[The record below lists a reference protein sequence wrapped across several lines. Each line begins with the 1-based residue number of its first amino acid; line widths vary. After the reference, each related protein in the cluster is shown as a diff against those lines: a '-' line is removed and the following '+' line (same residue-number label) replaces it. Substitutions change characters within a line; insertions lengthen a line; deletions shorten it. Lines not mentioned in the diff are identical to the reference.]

1 MSTMRKNKELSM
13 LSKDIFQSNEL
24 VKACKDMNTSCY
36 RLFLFGVQALR
47 PHITDAVEH
56 DEEFPLV
63 MIPYADMLEAFNHLD
78 SSLRNVVKNV
88 QKAFDSSIVIYTE
101 TGGFILRHI
110 YDEMRYEPQQ
120 GLYVQFNAKMRPY
133 LLDLMNKAYTRFAMK
148 DTFILES
155 SYAWRLCE
163 LMMQYRGY
171 FKKGKKEIYRKFTI
185 DELRFALGVQD
196 GLYTRL
202 DNFKKR
208 ILDDPIAEINTK
220 TSYCMRYEQY
230 REGRRIAGFTIFM
243 QLKKGATVPTV
254 GEADGK
260 PPAIETAPAEKGSP
274 DRNKRDFRRTLK
286 QEGLTQKQISSLLS
300 EIPFDNL
307 LESYRIADE
316 QAKKRHLKDENRT
329 KYLVTCLSQ
338 NIADER
344 NKKAE
349 IIQREQ
355 NAIAEKKEKERE
367 MAEGFKKIGLS
378 SDEPRGKGL
387 ETSGDV
393 LASIGVPQVNTEP
406 VEQEE
411 KPKPKNLTPEQ
422 VAIVKAAIKSGLSE
436 ERLNDLAKRYGYTSF
451 GNMRGLNWKNLS

>member
-1 MSTMRKNKELSM
+1 M

-47 PHITDAVEH
+47 PHITDTVEH

-110 YDEMRYEPQQ
+110 YDEMRYKPQQ

-163 LMMQYRGY
+163 LMMQYKGY
-171 FKKGKKEIYRKFTI
+171 FKKGKKEIYRKFAI
-185 DELRFALGVQD
+185 NELRFALGVQD

-208 ILDDPIAEINTK
+208 ILDDPIAEINKK

-230 REGRRIAGFTIFM
+230 KEGRRIAGFTIFM
-243 QLKKGATVPTV
+243 QLKKSATVPTV
-254 GEADGK
+254 GEADEK
-260 PPAIETAPAEKGSP
+260 PPAIDTAPVEKGFP
-274 DRNKRDFRRTLK
+274 DRNKRDFCRTLK

-300 EIPFDNL
+300 KIPLDNL

-338 NIADER
+338 NIAAER
-344 NKKAE
+344 AQEAE

-355 NAIAEKKEKERE
+355 NAIAEKKKKERE
-367 MAEGFKKIGLS
+367 MAEGFKKIGLTS
-378 SDEPRGKGL
+378 EKRKGSDLQSIGSMLDMHEKPLDEP
-387 ETSGDV
+387 
-393 LASIGVPQVNTEP
+393 EP
-406 VEQEE
+406 QEE
-411 KPKPKNLTPEQ
+411 PQELTKEQLKTIKEIYKASGKTYPDALLKTLKN
-422 VAIVKAAIKSGLSE
+422 
-436 ERLNDLAKRYGYTSF
+436 YGYTKETF
-451 GNMRGLNWKNLS
+451 LRKYFKFMWG